1 MQQDEPFSAAPILA
15 QLKDFQRAAVEH
27 AYQRLYVDA
36 DTTRRFL
43 IADEVGLGKTMI
55 AKGLIAKV
63 IESLQHTVRRLDVIY
78 VCSNAD
84 IATQNVAR
92 LNVSGEKAFAKAT
105 RLTLLPLE
113 VHELEKQ
120 PLNFVSFTPGTTFDM
135 GNRTGHKAERRLL
148 YQMLTYRRHKRFCRG
163 LQNLLQSPVRS
174 HETWTAYT
182 ADWQKFDPA
191 IARDFREAVWSEPDL
206 AQEIHAL
213 AARYYDRRRTI
224 PPDISERRLALL
236 ARLRK
241 TLAKRCLNALQPDL
255 IILDEF
261 QRFREL
267 MDPKNPAAELATDL
281 FDYRHDAE
289 SGDPAPRVVLLSA
302 TPYKMY
308 TSDDD
313 DEDHYADFRATLTF
327 LANGQ
332 EYFLTA
338 IEQDLARMR
347 DGMVS
352 MGVDSDFRDAQ
363 VRLQANL
370 LKLMCRNER
379 VARTRNADAMVSE
392 WRKPVSP
399 TSQDL
404 GQLRALTRI
413 GETFGH
419 RDLVEYWKSSPYLLN
434 FMKGYQFKQRFD
446 EARYDAEMQAIVT
459 LEREH
464 FLSMRKIRRLESVDP
479 GNPKLRALIEEMDA
493 HGLWRLLWLPPSFP
507 YWQPT
512 GPYRD
517 VASVSKELI
526 FSSWNVVPDAIA
538 AMMSYAA
545 HARVFAG
552 YDRISEYSEL
562 GTVTRGL
569 DYTRSNTRPA
579 SMNVFSLFCPSA
591 ALASLVD
598 PAALVF
604 ENDYATPN
612 LDQMLTRISKQIQP
626 LVESLPP
633 SSGPIPDSPPYWRLV
648 AFFEGQTNDTDY
660 LNWCRNGLR
669 AVSGAEKDEST
680 LRVEHARLFASEAES
695 DSHTRV
701 GSGNTDI
708 ETLARLALGAPANCA
723 MRALHRLDPM
733 MPWTSR
739 ALLDAAA
746 IVGEGLRSLF
756 NAPDNTALLHLDE
769 RAGEAYWQ
777 RVLRYCLDG
786 NLQSM
791 LDEHVHILSES
802 LGGRDQPAEE
812 RVLRIAAEIRDA
824 LSLRMTHI
832 QADTLDEEE
841 PTLNI
846 RCRYAMRFGETTDE
860 ESGRTNR
867 KELVRIAFNSPFR
880 PFVLAS
886 TSVGQEGLDFHQW
899 CHSIVHW
906 NLPSNPVDMEQ
917 REGRVHRYKG
927 YAVRK
932 NVASAARNAAE
943 NVTIAPFTDPW
954 KALFEHALACR
965 STEAGDMIPYWI
977 YETEGGASVR
987 RRILNPPLSVDETR
1001 YERLQKNLALYRMA
1015 FGQPRQEDL
1024 LRHLESRFSLEEAQE
1039 LAGRWQISLA
1049 PALQGDS

>member
-1 MQQDEPFSAAPILA
+1 MRKDEMFSAAPILA
-15 QLKDFQRAAVEH
+15 QLKDFQRGAVEH
-27 AYQRLYVDA
+27 AYQRLYVDTDA
-36 DTTRRFL
+36 TRRFL

-63 IESLQHTVRRLDVIY
+63 VETLQHTVRRLDVIY

-92 LNVSGEKAFAKAT
+92 LNVSGEQAFAKAT

-120 PLNFVSFTPGTTFDM
+120 SLNFVSFTPGTTFDM

-148 YQMLTYRRHKRFCRG
+148 YQMLTYRRRERFCRG

-174 HETWTAYT
+174 HDTWVAYT
-182 ADWQKFDPA
+182 ADWQTFDPT
-191 IARDFREAVWSEPDL
+191 IARDFRDAVWSQPDL
-206 AQEIHAL
+206 AREILAL
-213 AARYYDRRRTI
+213 TARYYDRRRAI
-224 PPDISERRLALL
+224 PSDINERRLALL

-281 FDYRHDAE
+281 FSYRHDAKV
-289 SGDPAPRVVLLSA
+289 GDPAPRVVLLSA

-308 TSDDD
+308 TRDED
-313 DEDHYADFRATLTF
+313 DEDHYADFRATLGF

-332 EYFLTA
+332 QHRLTA

-352 MGVDSDFRDAQ
+352 ISNDAGFHAARD
-363 VRLQANL
+363 RLQDNL

-379 VARTRNADAMVSE
+379 VARTQRADAMVSE
-392 WRKPVSP
+392 WRKPARL

-404 GQLRALTRI
+404 GQLQALTRI

-434 FMKGYQFKQRFD
+434 FMKGYQFKERFDAARASTETQTLVDLHRDHLLSIAKIQRF
-446 EARYDAEMQAIVT
+446 
-459 LEREH
+459 
-464 FLSMRKIRRLESVDP
+464 ESIDP
-479 GNPKLRALIEEMDA
+479 GNPKLRALIEEMDDN
-493 HGLWRLLWLPPSFP
+493 GLWRLLWLPPSLA
-507 YWQPT
+507 YWRPA
-512 GPYRD
+512 GPYSD
-517 VASVSKELI
+517 VPSVSKELI

-545 HARVFAG
+545 HAQVFAG

-562 GTVTRGL
+562 GTVPRRL
-569 DYTRSNTRPA
+569 NYARRETRPA
-579 SMNVFSLFCPSA
+579 SMNVFSLFCPSPT
-591 ALASLVD
+591 LVSLID
-598 PAALVF
+598 PAELALQ
-604 ENDYATPN
+604 NDHATPD
-612 LDQMLTRISKQIQP
+612 LDQVLAHVAEHVRP
-626 LVESLPP
+626 LIETLPP
-633 SSGPIPDSPPYWRLV
+633 PSAPMPDSPPYWRLV
-648 AFFEGQTNDTDY
+648 AYLAGQDTGTDY
-660 LNWCRNGLR
+660 LNWCRDGMLASSESEEDDS
-669 AVSGAEKDEST
+669 AV
-680 LRVEHARLFASEAES
+680 LVEHAQFFASEAES

-701 GSGNTDI
+701 GSDNADI
-708 ETLARLALGAPANCA
+708 ETLSRLALGAPANCA
-723 MRALHRLDPM
+723 LRALHRLDPM
-733 MPWTSR
+733 MSWTSR

-769 RAGEAYWQ
+769 HAGEAYWQ

-791 LDEHVHILSES
+791 LDEHVHVLSES
-802 LGGRDQPAEE
+802 LGGRDQPAEK

-824 LSLRMTHI
+824 LSLRMTRI
-832 QADTLDEEE
+832 QADTLDEAD

-860 ESGRTNR
+860 ESGKTNR

-932 NVASAARNAAE
+932 NVARSALSDVDG
-943 NVTIAPFTDPW
+943 VTTKPFSDPW
-954 KALFEHALACR
+954 KALFAHALACR
-965 STEAGDMIPYWI
+965 PAGAGDMIPYWI
-977 YETEGGASVR
+977 YETEGGDSVR
-987 RRILNPPLSVDETR
+987 RRILNPPLSIDETR

-1024 LRHLESRFSLEEAQE
+1024 LRHLESRFTLEEAQD
-1039 LAGRWQISLA
+1039 LASRWQISLS
-1049 PALQGDS
+1049 PTLQSES